1 MHYWSPLLV
10 DYQET
15 AIHIGK
21 QIKSKR
27 KEKKLSQLDL
37 ASLCLCN
44 MECSNLSRIE
54 SGKSNLTLQTMVSIA
69 AALEVDLKELF

>member
-37 ASLCLCN
+37 ASLCN
-44 MECSNLSRIE
+44 MERSNLSRIE

-69 AALEVDLKELF
+69 TALEVEVRELL

>member
-37 ASLCLCN
+37 ASLCN
-44 MECSNLSRIE
+44 MERSNLSRIE

-69 AALEVDLKELF
+69 MALEVDLKELF